1 LEKKNNN
8 VNNQNELNDGNSMI
22 YTAITIQ
29 QHYIILYMN
38 TEESVGKQLKQY
50 NSVTITKVVRS
61 DDICENQLG
70 QRLVY
75 I

>member
-1 LEKKNNN
+1 
-8 VNNQNELNDGNSMI
+8 
-22 YTAITIQ
+22 
-29 QHYIILYMN
+29 MN